1 MAFSLS
7 LPFSSF
13 FSSLPLCIVFQKIFP
28 IISGIKSYAAIR
40 GRNRQLFN
48 ISGVMM
54 KVSIKMSILSQL
66 HLSPCLR
73 SRINDDTAIA
83 VAAKKDGDDLSIG
96 FVLYLP
102 TVNLRLEHNPAFAV
116 ACHAANHLKLP
127 LVVLAVVCDDASHR
141 TSSPACSGGGVVM
154 TARRLAFTL
163 QALSHAC
170 NQWSRHG
177 AAVGVRVHGPNGA
190 RVPDHLTL
198 ASNASFVVTDE
209 SFVSPYT
216 TITRRVKEACR
227 KSKVP
232 CVSVDGSTTVPPIQV
247 LRRSRNPVSGE
258 IVCEGIPQKAY
269 LWQNKTEHL
278 RDAHLKAAMQ
288 GEFCAPPLQIKLE
301 DDDLFHSISGNKG
314 SCILTLAEK
323 LAHLFPRR
331 WKPTSSATDSENQA
345 HSLPS
350 CPDVRPFTSGELSA
364 LFRNDDCYKNDE
376 AIAWVAVAAA
386 IDQSKVRNEESS
398 RVPFYNF
405 SMQWADRSVPP
416 CEHTIGTYSCG
427 IKRWNAFVQ
436 KGGLLRYGKE
446 RNNAKLVHSVSRMS
460 SYLNLGV
467 VSIYRLVSEAKRAK
481 RQAQGKSSQENI
493 DKFLQEIIKFRE
505 LSYAHAFSRGN
516 DYDGV
521 GSLPRWSVQT
531 LNEQPRNAMHN
542 ITLEELATGRAN
554 DSKWNAMQQYLV
566 RTGELHNNVR
576 MTWGKTVVSWASSLE
591 CDNNQQ
597 RADVVLKTLCY
608 LNDRFALDG
617 LSPPSYAGILWC
629 MGWMDK
635 PTNVGECRIP
645 MKHAYR
651 YRMSPEE
658 FLEVEKCLLSAG
670 SSKQGGNNKQQ
681 GSVLD
686 MMKMQSRRSSS
697 DTATVDYAVSSSSN
711 NSSKGM
717 KRNGSIDA
725 FFSKPAKKKPSP
737 SRIIG

>member
-1 MAFSLS
+1 
-7 LPFSSF
+7 
-13 FSSLPLCIVFQKIFP
+13 
-28 IISGIKSYAAIR
+28 
-40 GRNRQLFN
+40 
-48 ISGVMM
+48 
-54 KVSIKMSILSQL
+54 MSILSQL
-66 HLSPCLR
+66 HLSSCLR
-73 SRINDDTAIA
+73 SRINHDTAVA
-83 VAAKKDGDDLSIG
+83 VAAKKDGDDPSIG

-102 TVNLRLEHNPAFAV
+102 TVNLRFEHNPAFAV

-127 LVVLAVVCDDASHR
+127 LVVLAVVCDDASHH
-141 TSSPACSGGGVVM
+141 TSTPAGSGVVVM

-170 NQWSRHG
+170 NQWSTHG

-198 ASNASFVVTDE
+198 ASNASFVVQDE

-216 TITRRVKEACR
+216 TMTRRVKEACR

-247 LRRSRNPVSGE
+247 LKRSRNPVSGE

-278 RDAHLKAAMQ
+278 RDEHLKAAMQ
-288 GEFCAPPLQIKLE
+288 GEFCAPELQIKLE
-301 DDDLFHSISGNKG
+301 DDDLFHSILGNKG
-314 SCILTLAEK
+314 SCTLAEK
-323 LAHLFPRR
+323 LAYLFPRR
-331 WKPTSSATDSENQA
+331 WKPTSLTTDSENQI

-350 CPDVRPFTSGELSA
+350 CPDVRPFTSGELNT
-364 LFRNDDCYKNDE
+364 LFRNDDCYKNNE
-376 AIAWVAVAAA
+376 AIAAVAVAAGTV
-386 IDQSKVRNEESS
+386 DQSTIRNEESS
-398 RVPFYNF
+398 RLPFYNF
-405 SMQWADRSVPP
+405 SMQWADLNVPP

-427 IKRWNAFVQ
+427 MRRWNAFVQ

-460 SYLNLGV
+460 AYLNLGI
-467 VSIYRLVSEAKRAK
+467 VSIFRLVSEAKRAK

-531 LNEQPRNAMHN
+531 LNEQHQNSMHN
-542 ITLEELATGRAN
+542 ITLEELATGRTN
-554 DSKWNAMQQYLV
+554 DPKWNAMQQYLV

-591 CDNNQQ
+591 SDNNLQ
-597 RADVVLKTLCY
+597 RADVVLKSLCY

-629 MGWMDK
+629 VGWTDK

-645 MKHAYR
+645 IKHAYR

-658 FLEVEKCLLSAG
+658 FLEAERCLLSSG
-670 SSKQGGNNKQQ
+670 PSKKGTNNKQQ

-686 MMKMQSRRSSS
+686 MMKMQSRRSNS
-697 DTATVDYAVSSSSN
+697 DAATKDHAVSSSSKN
-711 NSSKGM
+711 DNKGM
-717 KRNGSIDA
+717 KRNGSIET

>member
-1 MAFSLS
+1 MT
-7 LPFSSF
+7 
-13 FSSLPLCIVFQKIFP
+13 
-28 IISGIKSYAAIR
+28 
-40 GRNRQLFN
+40 
-48 ISGVMM
+48 
-54 KVSIKMSILSQL
+54 ILSQL
-66 HLSPCLR
+66 HLSSCLR
-73 SRINDDTAIA
+73 SRINHDTAVA
-83 VAAKKDGDDLSIG
+83 VATKKDGEDPSIG

-116 ACHAANHLKLP
+116 ACHTANHLELP
-127 LVVLAVVCDDASHR
+127 LVVLAVVCDDASHH
-141 TSSPACSGGGVVM
+141 TSSPAGSGGGVVM

-216 TITRRVKEACR
+216 TMARRVKEACR

-247 LRRSRNPVSGE
+247 LKRSRNPVSGE

-278 RDAHLKAAMQ
+278 RDSHLKAAMQ
-288 GEFCAPPLQIKLE
+288 GEFCAPELEIKLE
-301 DDDLFHSISGNKG
+301 DEDLFHSISGNKG
-314 SCILTLAEK
+314 SSTLAEK

-331 WKPTSSATDSENQA
+331 WKSTSLATDSENQL
-345 HSLPS
+345 HSFPS
-350 CPDVRPFTSGELSA
+350 CPDVRPFTSGELNA
-364 LFRNDDCYKNDE
+364 HFHNDCYKNNE
-376 AIAWVAVAAA
+376 AIAEIAVAVAAA
-386 IDQSKVRNEESS
+386 AVDQSTKRNEESS

-405 SMQWADRSVPP
+405 SMQWADGRVPP

-427 IKRWNAFVQ
+427 MSRWNAFVQ

-446 RNNAKLVHSVSRMS
+446 RNNANLVHSVSRMS
-460 SYLNLGV
+460 AYLNMGI
-467 VSIYRLVSEAKRAK
+467 VSIFRLVSDVKRAK
-481 RQAQGKSSQENI
+481 KQAQGKSSQENI

-521 GSLPRWSVQT
+521 GSLPRWSLQT
-531 LNEQPRNAMHN
+531 LNEQPPNSMHN
-542 ITLEELATGRAN
+542 ITLEELETGRTN

-576 MTWGKTVVSWASSLE
+576 MTWGKTVVVWASSLE

-629 MGWMDK
+629 LGWTDK

-645 MKHAYR
+645 IKHAYR
-651 YRMSPEE
+651 YRMNPEE
-658 FLEVEKCLLSAG
+658 FLEAERCLLSSG
-670 SSKQGGNNKQQ
+670 SSKPGINNKQQ

-686 MMKMQSRRSSS
+686 MMKMQSRRSRS
-697 DTATVDYAVSSSSN
+697 DAATKDYAVSSSSN
-711 NSSKGM
+711 NNSKGL
-717 KRNGSIDA
+717 KRNGSIET
-725 FFSKPAKKKPSP
+725 FFSKPAKKKTSP